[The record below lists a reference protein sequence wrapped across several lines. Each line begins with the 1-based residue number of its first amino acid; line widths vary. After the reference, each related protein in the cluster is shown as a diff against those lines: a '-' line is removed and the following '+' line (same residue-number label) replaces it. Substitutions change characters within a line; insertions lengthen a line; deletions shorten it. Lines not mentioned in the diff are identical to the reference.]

1 MKSIIMRKKTF
12 GLFILFLLLSIDAI
26 CQTSASWFKTSEVS
40 PGVFRIDDNG
50 AVNVYLIIGKDSA
63 LVVDTGMGSAD
74 LVSKL
79 KKLTSKPLI
88 IVNTHGHPDHTGANF
103 QFKKVYIHPDEIQA
117 AINTNTPEQRRSAA
131 QNMLQ
136 GQKPAKEESY
146 TGPIEDTKYVAVR
159 EGFVFNLGG
168 RTIRVIETP
177 GHTPGELVLL
187 DVENKLLFTGDNDNT
202 LVWLFLP
209 ACKPLHEY
217 LVSLEKLQ
225 KKISEFTTLLPGHG
239 ILCPS
244 DFINDQ
250 VKCVKGILDKSLEA
264 KPYKSFAGDAMM
276 STWGR
281 ASVAFDPK
289 NL

>member
-1 MKSIIMRKKTF
+1 MKGYLSVFIVIIITF
-12 GLFILFLLLSIDAI
+12 SLKA
-26 CQTSASWFKTSEVS
+26 QTQPAQGWFKVSEVS
-40 PGVFRIDDNG
+40 PAVFRIDDNN

-74 LVSKL
+74 LVSQL

-88 IVNTHGHPDHTGANF
+88 VVNTHGHPDHTGANY
-103 QFKKVYIHPDEIQA
+103 QFKKVYIHPDEILA
-117 AINTNTPEQRRSAA
+117 AMNTNTPEQRKSAT
-131 QNMLQ
+131 QNMLN
-136 GQKPAKEESY
+136 GKKPAEEDTY
-146 TGPIEDTKYVAVR
+146 KGPVENTKYVPVR
-159 EGFVFNLGG
+159 EGFVFKLGG
-168 RTIRVIETP
+168 RTIKVIETP

-187 DVENKLLFTGDNDNT
+187 DVENKLLFTGDNDNS

-209 ACKPLHEY
+209 TCKPLHEY
-217 LVSLEKLQ
+217 LASLEKLQ
-225 KKISEFTTLLPGHG
+225 KRMSEFTTLFPGHG
-239 ILCPS
+239 IPRPS

-250 VKCVKGILDKSLEA
+250 VKCVKGILDKTLKAE
-264 KPYKSFAGDAMM
+264 PYRSFAGDAMM

>member
-1 MKSIIMRKKTF
+1 MMKNYLSAV
-12 GLFILFLLLSIDAI
+12 LFLIIFNSATA
-26 CQTSASWFKTSEVS
+26 QTQALKNWFTCSEVS
-40 PGVFRIDDNG
+40 PGVFRIDDNN

-74 LVSKL
+74 LISQL

-88 IVNTHGHPDHTGANF
+88 VINTHGHSDHTGANY
-103 QFKKVYIHPDEIQA
+103 QFKKVYIHPEEIQS
-117 AINTNTPEQRRSAA
+117 AINTNTPEQRQSAA
-131 QNMLQ
+131 QNMLR
-136 GQKPAKEESY
+136 GQKPSQGETYK
-146 TGPIEDTKYVAVR
+146 GPIENTQYMPVR

-168 RTIRVIETP
+168 RTIKVIETP

-187 DVENKLLFTGDNDNT
+187 DVENKLLFTGDNDNS

-209 ACKPLHEY
+209 TCKPLHVY
-217 LVSLEKLQ
+217 LASLEKLQ
-225 KKISEFTTLLPGHG
+225 SRLSEFTTLFPGHG
-239 ILCPS
+239 IPEPS

-250 VKCVKGILDKSLEA
+250 VKCVKGIINGTLES
-264 KPYKSFAGDAMM
+264 KPYKSFAGDAAL